1 MLLAVYWKVWTLH
14 AIILFKNFSIHHYH
28 HHLHHY
34 HHFFTFRKLHYG
46 PMVHRHN
53 LREASIFLCKRD
65 LNLHH
70 LPLRHLG
77 PEEANVLIEELLL
90 RILETK
96 EISYNWLFLWW
107 LLEFEQFQNIL
118 DATGTSTSMEA
129 PQRQST
135 KETSYIPPEKHLEDR
150 NGSFN
155 HCPYVSNRK

>member
-1 MLLAVYWKVWTLH
+1 MLLAVYWKVWTFH
-14 AIILFKNFSIHHYH
+14 EIILFKNFSIHHYH
-28 HHLHHY
+28 HHF

-65 LNLHH
+65 LDLHH
-70 LPLRHLG
+70 SPLRHLG
-77 PEEANVLIEELLL
+77 PEEANLLIEELLL
-90 RILETK
+90 QILETK
-96 EISYNWLFLWW
+96 EIPCNWLFLWG

-118 DATGTSTSMEA
+118 EATGTSTSMEV

-135 KETSYIPPEKHLEDR
+135 KETNYIPPEKQVEDL

>member
-1 MLLAVYWKVWTLH
+1 MLLAVYWKVWTFH
-14 AIILFKNFSIHHYH
+14 ALIFKNFSIHPYH
-28 HHLHHY
+28 HHLHHS

-53 LREASIFLCKRD
+53 LTEASIFLCKRD

-70 LPLRHLG
+70 SPLRHLG
-77 PEEANVLIEELLL
+77 PEEANLLIEELLL
-90 RILETK
+90 QILETK
-96 EISYNWLFLWW
+96 EISYNWQFLWW
-107 LLEFEQFQNIL
+107 LLESEQFQNIL

-135 KETSYIPPEKHLEDR
+135 KETNYIPPEKQVEDV